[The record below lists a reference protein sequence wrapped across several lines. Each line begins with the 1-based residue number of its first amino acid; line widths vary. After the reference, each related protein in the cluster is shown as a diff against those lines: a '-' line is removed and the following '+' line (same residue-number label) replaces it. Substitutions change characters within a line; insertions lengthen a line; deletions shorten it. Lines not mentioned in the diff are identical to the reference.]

1 MIAVTLQQQQRSQ
14 DRRPV
19 KRNRTGP
26 RRGIKMH
33 RSYEVDEV
41 ARLLHVSKRT
51 VRRWIKAGLAAITDQ
66 KPILI
71 LGEDLLAFLAARK
84 QRSLRCQ
91 PEECYCVK
99 CREPQRPA
107 GDMAEFVRLT
117 IKTGNLRGICP
128 VCGSLMHKRIR
139 CDAVD
144 ALGRVLDVTVTQ
156 AIPSLEE

>member
-1 MIAVTLQQQQRSQ
+1 MTADPLQQPQHSQ
-14 DRRPV
+14 DCGPV
-19 KRNRTGP
+19 TRNRTGP

-33 RSYEVDEV
+33 RSYKVEEV

-71 LGEDLLAFLAARK
+71 PGEDLLAFLATRK
-84 QRSLRCQ
+84 QRSRRCQ

-99 CREPQRPA
+99 CRAPRRPA
-107 GDMAEFVRLT
+107 GGMADFIPLT
-117 IKTGNLRGICP
+117 IKTGNLQAICP

-139 CDAVD
+139 RDAVE
-144 ALGRVLDVTVTQ
+144 ALRRVLDVTVAQ
-156 AIPSLEE
+156 AAPSLEE